1 MELHPFASQL
11 QRETL
16 AAVTRRHFLRR
27 CTTGL
32 GAIWLAQQGL
42 RANVADHLPSRRRDS
57 DRPLSPLPPHFPA
70 KAKHVIYLHM
80 AGSPSQ
86 LELFEHKPELTKLDN
101 EFCPQSFLEGKRFAF
116 IRGTPR
122 MLGGVYPFHQ
132 ERRTGHWISDRLPQF
147 ERVMDKV
154 CFIRSMNTDQFNH
167 APAQFL
173 MQTGSSLIGSASA
186 GAWVTYGLGTENQN
200 LPGFIV
206 LLSGGRMVD
215 AGKSVWSSGF
225 LPGVYQG
232 VQCRSDGDPV
242 LYLANPPGIDRG
254 LRGSVVAAIEELN
267 RQTHEQIGDPET
279 LARTAQYELA
289 FRMQTSATDAFDLKQ
304 ETAAMHAAYGTE
316 PGRES
321 FANNCLLARRL
332 VERGVRFVQL
342 YDWGWDSHGAAPS
355 EDLRDGFPKK
365 CRSIDRPIAALLND
379 LEERGLLDETLVVW
393 GGEFGRTPMAENRGG
408 VDKRVY
414 GRDHNPQAFTI
425 WLAGAGVKRGHS
437 HGLTD
442 EFGYNVVENPVQPQ
456 DLHATMLHLLGIDHT
471 KLTFPVPGG
480 LQQRLTNVTK
490 SSKVV
495 TAVLA

>member
-1 MELHPFASQL
+1 MQLSDFSSHL

-16 AAVTRRHFLRR
+16 AAVTRRHFLRQ

-32 GAIWLAQQGL
+32 GGMWLAQQGL
-42 RANVADHLPSRRRDS
+42 SAAAAVQRDPAT
-57 DRPLSPLPPHFPA
+57 PLAPQPPHFPA

-86 LELFEHKPELTKLDN
+86 LELFEHKPALTKLDHQ
-101 EFCPQSFLEGKRFAF
+101 FCPQSFLEGKRFAF

-122 MLGGVYPFHQ
+122 MLGGVHPFHQ
-132 ERRTGHWISDRLPQF
+132 EKNTGHWISDQLPHF

-173 MQTGSSLIGSASA
+173 MQTGSPLIGSASM

-200 LPGFIV
+200 MPGFIV

-215 AGKSVWSSGF
+215 AGKSVWSAGF

-242 LYLANPPGIDRG
+242 LFLANPPGIG
-254 LRGSVVAAIEELN
+254 QKLRGSVVEAIEALN
-267 RQTHEQIGDPET
+267 RRTYDEVGDPET

-304 ETAAMHAAYGTE
+304 EPPAMHEAYGTE

-332 VERGVRFVQL
+332 VERGVRHVQL
-342 YDWGWDSHGAAPS
+342 YDWGWDSHGGGPS
-355 EDLRDGFPKK
+355 EDLRDGFVKK
-365 CRSIDRPIAALLND
+365 CRSIDRPIAALLTD
-379 LEERGLLDETLVVW
+379 LENRGLLNETLVVW

-414 GRDHNPQAFTI
+414 GRDHNPQAFTV
-425 WLAGAGVKRGHS
+425 WMAGAGVKPGYS
-437 HGLTD
+437 IGQTD
-442 EFGYNVVENPVQPQ
+442 EFGYDVVENPVHPQ
-456 DLHATMLHLLGIDHT
+456 DLQATILHLLGLEHT
-471 KLTFPVPGG
+471 KLTYPIPGG
-480 LQQRLTNVTK
+480 LHQRLTNVTK
-490 SSKVV
+490 TSRVV
-495 TAVLA
+495 KEVLA

>member
-1 MELHPFASQL
+1 MNALTRTAYLQQEHLASI
-11 QRETL
+11 
-16 AAVTRRHFLRR
+16 TRRHFLQR

-32 GAIWLAQQGL
+32 GAMWLAEQSLHAAATGH
-42 RANVADHLPSRRRDS
+42 AALPRRDPT
-57 DRPLSPLPPHFPA
+57 RPLEPRPPHFPA

-86 LELFEHKPELTKLDN
+86 LELFEHKPQLTQLDHQ
-101 EFCPQSFLEGKRFAF
+101 FCPPSFLEGKRFAF

-122 MLGGVYPFHQ
+122 MLGSVHPFHQ
-132 ERRTGHWISDRLPQF
+132 ESKTGQWISNQLPQF
-147 ERVMDKV
+147 ERVLDKV
-154 CFIRSMNTDQFNH
+154 CVIRSMNTDQFNH

-173 MQTGSSLIGSASA
+173 MQTGSPLIGSAST

-215 AGKSVWSSGF
+215 AGKSVWSAGF

-242 LYLANPPGIDRG
+242 LYLANPAGIDRQ
-254 LRGSVVAAIEELN
+254 LRGSVISAIEQLN
-267 RQTHEQIGDPET
+267 RQTHEELGDPET

-289 FRMQTSATDAFDLKQ
+289 FRMQANATDSFDLKQ
-304 ETAAMHAAYGTE
+304 EPSAVHEAYGTE
-316 PGRES
+316 LGKES

-332 VERGVRFVQL
+332 VERGVRHVQL
-342 YDWGWDSHGAAPS
+342 YDWGWDSHGAAAS
-355 EDLRDGFPKK
+355 EDLRDGFVKK
-365 CRSIDRPIAALLND
+365 CRSIDRPIAALLTD
-379 LEERGLLDETLVVW
+379 LEERGLLNETLVVW

-425 WLAGAGVKRGHS
+425 WMAGAGVKRGHS
-437 HGLTD
+437 FGQTD
-442 EFGYNVVENPVQPQ
+442 EFGYAVVEDPVQPQ
-456 DLHATMLHLLGIDHT
+456 DLHATMLHLLGLDHT
-471 KLTFPVPGG
+471 KLTFPVAGG
-480 LQQRLTNVTK
+480 LQQRLSNVTK
-490 SSKVV
+490 QAVV
-495 TAVLA
+495 IKKVLA

>member
-1 MELHPFASQL
+1 MNPRTLSAHL
-11 QRETL
+11 RRETL
-16 AAVTRRHFLRR
+16 AAVTRRHFLQR

-32 GAIWLAQQGL
+32 GGMWLAQQGL
-42 RANVADHLPSRRRDS
+42 AATATSPAPSVTRHAS
-57 DRPLSPLPPHFPA
+57 RPLTPLPPHFPA

-86 LELFEHKPELTKLDN
+86 LELFEHKPELTRLDHQ
-101 EFCPQSFLEGKRFAF
+101 FCPQSFLEGKRFAF

-122 MLGGVYPFHQ
+122 MLGGVHPFHR
-132 ERRTGHWISDRLPQF
+132 EERTGHWISDRLPHF
-147 ERVMDKV
+147 ERVMDRV

-215 AGKSVWSSGF
+215 AGKSVWSAGF

-242 LYLANPPGIDRG
+242 LYLANPPGIDHR
-254 LRGSVVAAIEELN
+254 LRGSVVSAIEELN
-267 RQTHEQIGDPET
+267 RQTHAEMGDPET

-289 FRMQTSATDAFDLKQ
+289 FRMQTSATDAFNLKQ
-304 ETAAMHAAYGTE
+304 EPPAMHDAYGTE

-332 VERGVRFVQL
+332 VERGVRHVQL
-342 YDWGWDSHGAAPS
+342 YDWGWDSHGGAPS
-355 EDLRDGFPKK
+355 EDLRDGFVKK
-365 CRSIDRPIAALLND
+365 CQSIDRPVAALLTD

-408 VDKRVY
+408 LDRRVY

-425 WLAGAGVKRGHS
+425 WMAGAGVKRGHS
-437 HGLTD
+437 VGQTD
-442 EFGYNVVENPVQPQ
+442 EFGYSVVEDPVQPQ
-456 DLHATMLHLLGIDHT
+456 DLHATMLHLLGIDHNR
-471 KLTFPVPGG
+471 LTFPVPGG
-480 LQQRLTNVTK
+480 LKQRLTNVTK
-490 SSKVV
+490 ASRVV
-495 TAVLA
+495 SAVLA